1 MHCTNGIIIQ
11 RESGNDQ
18 PDKATAVEDA
28 NLSVKRKFFTN
39 VDINITSYHQLR
51 RVPFDKIPQTEQNT
65 NIIKEYL
72 SKKNFF
78 GFFFDDRKHATQ
90 VMKNKIFLEFIDGV
104 LPWSNKCFR
113 RTCAW
118 DWLSP
123 SNTCFVYKIWP
134 SSRILTQ
141 GKTKAEELGLSWY
154 ISYTWSCNIRK
165 SFRSIKMS

>member
-51 RVPFDKIPQTEQNT
+51 RVSFDKIPHTEQNT

-78 GFFFDDRKHATQ
+78 GFFFDDRKHTTQ
-90 VMKNKIFLEFIDGV
+90 IMKNKIFLEFIDGV
-104 LPWSNKCFR
+104 LP
-113 RTCAW
+113 
-118 DWLSP
+118 
-123 SNTCFVYKIWP
+123 
-134 SSRILTQ
+134 
-141 GKTKAEELGLSWY
+141 
-154 ISYTWSCNIRK
+154 
-165 SFRSIKMS
+165 